1 MSFVKIMV
9 HSVWGVTNRES
20 LLASDRKI
28 EMLNHI
34 RENAKKKDIFIDRI
48 NGHEDHLHALIS
60 LGAVQNISTVMQ
72 LIKGE
77 SSKWANESTLLE
89 KKFGWAD
96 KFYATS
102 VSESQLN
109 FVRAYIDNQ
118 EQHHKNINFQHEC
131 EEFMKRFGFEK
142 LG

>member
-9 HSVWGVTNRES
+9 HSVWGVTNRERH
-20 LLASDRKI
+20 LVSDRKA

-48 NGHEDHLHALIS
+48 NGHQDHLHALIN

-77 SSKWANESTLLE
+77 SSKWANECSLFE

-96 KFYATS
+96 KFYAAS

-118 EQHHKNINFQHEC
+118 ERHHEKVTFQQC
-131 EEFMKRFGFEK
+131 NEFMKRFGFEE